1 MKLKILALILI
12 VVTAVSCTPSSKEG
26 IRVEDAWARAANA
39 ANLME
44 LIPQSENTPENP
56 NMQGSEKHNSGST
69 SAIYLVIYND
79 TQKDDRLIGAR
90 TAVAEIVEIHETRM
104 ENDIMR
110 MQQVEGID
118 LPARSEVELKPG
130 GYHIMLINLKQDL
143 KVGEKIP
150 FTLIFEMQGEVNF
163 EAEVRAP

>member
-1 MKLKILALILI
+1 MKLKILALILL
-12 VVTAVSCTPSSKEG
+12 VVTAVSCTPSSNGG

-39 ANLME
+39 ANSME
-44 LIPQSENTPENP
+44 LIPQPENTPENP
-56 NMQGSEKHNSGST
+56 NMQGSEKHNSAST
-69 SAIYLVIYND
+69 SAIFLVIYND
-79 TQKDDRLIGAR
+79 TQKDDRLLGAR

-118 LPARSEVELKPG
+118 LPARSKVELKPG

-150 FTLIFEMQGEVNF
+150 FTLIFEMQGEVNL